1 MSFSMGTGNQNQE
14 DSGPTNHT
22 PTDSR
27 NVGWYR
33 GMTKRQRRWFWIGT
47 IIVVMI
53 CLRACASVAPHSDPQ
68 VGPAQSPS
76 PAVVAAPA
84 PPQAPQNGAPAIP
97 APVAPVDQA
106 TPKIEFVPTA
116 PLTTFSDGMYLVGTD
131 IQAGSY
137 KTSGPV
143 SPVKMGYWAR
153 MRNDSGEF
161 SAVIA
166 NSIINGPARVSV
178 KAGEYLEVTGGAVWT
193 LVK

>member
-1 MSFSMGTGNQNQE
+1 MGTGNQNQE

-27 NVGWYR
+27 NAGWYR

-53 CLRACASVAPHSDPQ
+53 CLRACGLAAPRHDPQ

-106 TPKIEFVPTA
+106 TPKIESVPTA

>member
-1 MSFSMGTGNQNQE
+1 MGTGNQNQE

-27 NVGWYR
+27 NAGWYR

-53 CLRACASVAPHSDPQ
+53 CLRACGLAAPRHDPQ

-106 TPKIEFVPTA
+106 TPKIESVPTA

-131 IQAGSY
+131 IKAGSY

>member
-1 MSFSMGTGNQNQE
+1 MGTGNQNQE

-27 NVGWYR
+27 NAGWYR

-53 CLRACASVAPHSDPQ
+53 CLRACGLAAPRHDPQ

-106 TPKIEFVPTA
+106 TPKIESVPPA

-131 IQAGSY
+131 IKAGSY

>member
-1 MSFSMGTGNQNQE
+1 MGTGNQNQE

-27 NVGWYR
+27 NAGWYR

-53 CLRACASVAPHSDPQ
+53 CLRACGLAAPRHDPQ

-106 TPKIEFVPTA
+106 TPKIESVPTA
-116 PLTTFSDGMYLVGTD
+116 PLTTFGDGMYLVGTD

-161 SAVIA
+161 DALIA
-166 NSIINGPARVSV
+166 NSIINGPARVTV